1 MTLRQF
7 AVDTTLEGMAIM
19 INNEKLPVIHP
30 GEILKEEFLDS
41 MGITP
46 YKLSKDTGIP
56 QTQIGQIIHG
66 KRSITP
72 RTAVRL
78 SLYFGNSIEFWMNLQ
93 RDYDLELLEEE
104 QPIIQVRRPD
114 GTEVVFKGRGPIPAA
129 A

>member
-1 MTLRQF
+1 
-7 AVDTTLEGMAIM
+7 M

-114 GTEVVFKGRGPIPAA
+114 GTEVVFQGRGPIPAA